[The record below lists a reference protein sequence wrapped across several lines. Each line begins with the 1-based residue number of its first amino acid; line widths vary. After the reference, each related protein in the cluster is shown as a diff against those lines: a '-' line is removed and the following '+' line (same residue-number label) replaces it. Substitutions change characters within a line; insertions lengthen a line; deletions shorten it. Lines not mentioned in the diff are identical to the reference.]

1 MIVLNSLRPTE
12 EQMKMFM
19 EFPDDKPIK
28 MVNLLKFKNIAEYK
42 DKRET
47 DLTGEEAYNIYSEEV
62 INHLTKVG
70 GKIIFWGKV
79 KGLLLGEV
87 EELWD
92 QVAIAQYPNKTAMIT
107 MFTNEDYLVSEKH
120 RSAGLEGQLNIITQD
135 E

>member
-1 MIVLNSLRPTE
+1 MIVLNSLRPTA
-12 EQMKMFM
+12 EQMTMFL

-28 MVNLLKFKNIAEYK
+28 MVNLLKFKSKAEYEDQRK
-42 DKRET
+42 T
-47 DLTGEEAYNIYSEEV
+47 DLTGEEAYAIYSNEV
-62 INHLTKVG
+62 INHLAKVG
-70 GKIIFWGKV
+70 GKIIFSGKV

-87 EELWD
+87 EDLWD
-92 QVAIAQYPNKTAMIT
+92 LVAIAQYPNKTAMIA

>member
-1 MIVLNSLRPTE
+1 MIVLNSLRPTT
-12 EQMKMFM
+12 EQMTMFL

-28 MVNLLKFKNIAEYK
+28 MVNLLKFKSKAEYDDQRK
-42 DKRET
+42 T
-47 DLTGEEAYNIYSEEV
+47 DLTGEEAYAIYSNEV
-62 INHLTKVG
+62 INHLAKVG
-70 GKIIFWGKV
+70 GKIIFSGKV

-87 EELWD
+87 EDLWD
-92 QVAIAQYPNKTAMIT
+92 LVAIAQYPNKTAMIA

>member
-1 MIVLNSLRPTE
+1 MIVLNSLRLTD

-28 MVNLLKFKNIAEYK
+28 MVNLLKFKNKAEYN

-47 DLTGEEAYNIYSEEV
+47 ALTGEEAYNIYSKEV
-62 INHLTKVG
+62 VNHLAKVG
-70 GKIIFWGKV
+70 GKIIFLGKV

-92 QVAIAQYPNKTAMIT
+92 QVAIAEYPNKTAMIT
-107 MFTNEDYLVSEKH
+107 MFTSEDYLVSEKH

>member
-1 MIVLNSLRPTE
+1 MIILNSLRPTT
-12 EQMKMFM
+12 EQMTMFL

-28 MVNLLKFKNIAEYK
+28 MVNLLKFKSKAEYEDQRK
-42 DKRET
+42 T
-47 DLTGEEAYNIYSEEV
+47 DLTGEEAYAIYSNEV
-62 INHLTKVG
+62 INHLAKVG
-70 GKIIFWGKV
+70 GKIIFSGKV

-87 EELWD
+87 KDLWD
-92 QVAIAQYPNKTAMIT
+92 LVAIAQYPNKTAMIA

>member
-28 MVNLLKFKNIAEYK
+28 MVNLLKFKNKAKYK

-62 INHLTKVG
+62 INHLAKVG

-87 EELWD
+87 EKLWD
-92 QVAIAQYPNKTAMIT
+92 QVAIVQYPNKTAMIT
-107 MFTNEDYLVSEKH
+107 MFTNEDYLVSEQH
-120 RSAGLEGQLNIITQD
+120 RSAGLKGQLNIITQD

>member
-1 MIVLNSLRPTE
+1 MIVLNSLRLTD

-28 MVNLLKFKNIAEYK
+28 MVNLLKFKNKAEYK

-47 DLTGEEAYNIYSEEV
+47 ALTGEEAYNIYSEEV
-62 INHLTKVG
+62 GNHLAKVG
-70 GKIIFWGKV
+70 GKIIFLGKV

-92 QVAIAQYPNKTAMIT
+92 QVAIAEYPNKTAMIT

>member
-1 MIVLNSLRPTE
+1 MIVLNSLRPTT
-12 EQMKMFM
+12 EQMTMFL

-28 MVNLLKFKNIAEYK
+28 MVNLLKFKSKAEYDDQRK
-42 DKRET
+42 T
-47 DLTGEEAYNIYSEEV
+47 DLTGEEAYAIYSNEV
-62 INHLTKVG
+62 INHLAKVG
-70 GKIIFWGKV
+70 GKIIFSGKV

-87 EELWD
+87 KDLWD
-92 QVAIAQYPNKTAMIT
+92 LVAIAQYPNKTAMIA

>member
-28 MVNLLKFKNIAEYK
+28 MVNLLKFKNKAEYK

-62 INHLTKVG
+62 INHLAKVG
-70 GKIIFWGKV
+70 GKITFWGKV

-107 MFTNEDYLVSEKH
+107 MFTNEDYLVSEQH

>member
-1 MIVLNSLRPTE
+1 MIVLNSLRLTD

-28 MVNLLKFKNIAEYK
+28 MVNLLKFKNKAEYK

-47 DLTGEEAYNIYSEEV
+47 ALTGEEAYNIYSEEV
-62 INHLTKVG
+62 GNHLAKVG

-92 QVAIAQYPNKTAMIT
+92 QVAIAEYPNKTAMIT

>member
-1 MIVLNSLRPTE
+1 MIVLNSLRPTT
-12 EQMKMFM
+12 EQMTMFL

-28 MVNLLKFKNIAEYK
+28 MVNLLKFKSKAEYEDQRK
-42 DKRET
+42 T
-47 DLTGEEAYNIYSEEV
+47 DLTGEEAYAIYSNEV
-62 INHLTKVG
+62 INHLAKVG
-70 GKIIFWGKV
+70 GKIIFSGKV

-87 EELWD
+87 EDLWD
-92 QVAIAQYPNKTAMIT
+92 LVAIAQYPNKTAMIA

>member
-28 MVNLLKFKNIAEYK
+28 MVNLLKFKNKAKYK

-62 INHLTKVG
+62 INHLAKVG
-70 GKIIFWGKV
+70 GKIDFWGRV

-87 EELWD
+87 EKLWD
-92 QVAIAQYPNKTAMIT
+92 QVAIVQYPNKTAMIT
-107 MFTNEDYLVSEKH
+107 MFTNEDYLVSEQH
-120 RSAGLEGQLNIITQD
+120 RNAGLKGQLNIITQD

>member
-1 MIVLNSLRPTE
+1 MNYRKLGSSGILVSEIGLGTNNFGRRLDYSE
-12 EQMKMFM
+12 
-19 EFPDDKPIK
+19 
-28 MVNLLKFKNIAEYK
+28 
-42 DKRET
+42 
-47 DLTGEEAYNIYSEEV
+47 SEEV
-62 INHLTKVG
+62 INHLAKVG

-107 MFTNEDYLVSEKH
+107 MFTNEDYLVSEQH

>member
-1 MIVLNSLRPTE
+1 MIVFNSLRPTA
-12 EQMKMFM
+12 EQMTMFL

-28 MVNLLKFKNIAEYK
+28 MVNLLKFKSKAEYEDQRK
-42 DKRET
+42 T
-47 DLTGEEAYNIYSEEV
+47 DLTGEEAYAIYSNEV
-62 INHLTKVG
+62 INHLAKVG
-70 GKIIFWGKV
+70 GKIIFSGKV

-87 EELWD
+87 EDLWD
-92 QVAIAQYPNKTAMIT
+92 LVAIAQYPNKTAMIA

>member
-1 MIVLNSLRPTE
+1 MIVLNSLRPTT
-12 EQMKMFM
+12 EQMTMFL

-28 MVNLLKFKNIAEYK
+28 MVNLLKFKSKAEYEDQRK
-42 DKRET
+42 T
-47 DLTGEEAYNIYSEEV
+47 DLTGEEAYAIYSNEV
-62 INHLTKVG
+62 INHLAKVG
-70 GKIIFWGKV
+70 GKIIFSGKV

-87 EELWD
+87 KDLWD
-92 QVAIAQYPNKTAMIT
+92 LVAIAQYPNKTAMIA

>member
-1 MIVLNSLRPTE
+1 MIVLNSLRPTT
-12 EQMKMFM
+12 EQMTMFL

-28 MVNLLKFKNIAEYK
+28 MVNLLKDQRK
-42 DKRET
+42 T
-47 DLTGEEAYNIYSEEV
+47 DLTGEEAYAIYSNEV
-62 INHLTKVG
+62 INHLAKVG
-70 GKIIFWGKV
+70 GKIIFSGKV

-87 EELWD
+87 KDLWD
-92 QVAIAQYPNKTAMIT
+92 LVAIAQYPNKTAMIA

>member
-1 MIVLNSLRPTE
+1 MIVLNSLRPTA
-12 EQMKMFM
+12 EQMTMFL

-28 MVNLLKFKNIAEYK
+28 MVNLLKFKSKAEYEDQRK
-42 DKRET
+42 T
-47 DLTGEEAYNIYSEEV
+47 DLTGEEAYGIYSNEV
-62 INHLTKVG
+62 INHLAKVG
-70 GKIIFWGKV
+70 GKIIFSGKV

-87 EELWD
+87 EDLWD
-92 QVAIAQYPNKTAMIT
+92 LVAIAQYPNKTAMIA

>member
-28 MVNLLKFKNIAEYK
+28 MVNLLKFKNKAEYK

-62 INHLTKVG
+62 INHL
-70 GKIIFWGKV
+70 
-79 KGLLLGEV
+79 
-87 EELWD
+87 
-92 QVAIAQYPNKTAMIT
+92 A
-107 MFTNEDYLVSEKH
+107 
-120 RSAGLEGQLNIITQD
+120 
-135 E
+135 

>member
-1 MIVLNSLRPTE
+1 MILLNSLRPTT
-12 EQMKMFM
+12 EQMTMFL

-28 MVNLLKFKNIAEYK
+28 MVNLLKFKSKAEYEDQRK
-42 DKRET
+42 T
-47 DLTGEEAYNIYSEEV
+47 DLTGEEAYAIYSNEV
-62 INHLTKVG
+62 INHLAKVG
-70 GKIIFWGKV
+70 GKIIFSGKV

-87 EELWD
+87 KDLWD
-92 QVAIAQYPNKTAMIT
+92 LVAIAQYPNKTAMIA